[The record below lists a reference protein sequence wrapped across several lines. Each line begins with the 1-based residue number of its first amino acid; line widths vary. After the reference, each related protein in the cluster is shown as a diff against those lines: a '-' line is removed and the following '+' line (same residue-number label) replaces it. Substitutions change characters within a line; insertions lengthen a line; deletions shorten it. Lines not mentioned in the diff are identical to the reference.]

1 MKNRTKKTKKHVHY
15 NYIYLTFIYL
25 FQFGWLTKTIEV
37 LLQLCAYVGEARTF
51 FITTYDL
58 PTLIL

>member
-1 MKNRTKKTKKHVHY
+1 MKNRTKKHV
-15 NYIYLTFIYL
+15 YLHITFIYL